1 MSRSRPS
8 APPQLT
14 PAQRIDLV
22 LDPGSVAE
30 PQAAGAMTIARGTV
44 AGRAVLVAATNP
56 SVARGAIGAAE
67 SAGLAAMFQH
77 ARADKIPV
85 VLLLDS
91 SGARVNE
98 GLIALGAFR
107 RLFRE
112 ALLTRLAAVP
122 MIALLGEACFGGASM
137 LACVCT
143 RRVYTTQTRL
153 AASGPGVIEAI
164 SGKPQLDAGDAKSI
178 DALMGGEGRTHTE
191 PTDLLVGPAHA
202 ELRNAVVACIEDKDG
217 RLVSW
222 NADVAHVVLGM
233 RLRQAGMLDDAPAAG
248 ALTAKLNEILPKA
261 YAPVVD
267 ADVFSALPPPGSG
280 KPAFMGTLTGAP
292 VGAAS
297 CWRLADRLLG
307 LRERHAT
314 SPVVLMLDANGHST
328 ALADERVMLSSYLV
342 HLSLVIASLAAAGR
356 RIVLWIPGMAS
367 GASYVAFAAPVEQ
380 VSVLPAARVEILP
393 AAAVRQILGAEP
405 ARPLDIG
412 AMVEAGVADGL
423 LDGLLQKQS
432 GLERQ

>member
-1 MSRSRPS
+1 MSRNRPA
-8 APPQLT
+8 APSQLT

-30 PQAAGAMTIARGTV
+30 PQAAGAMTIARGAV
-44 AGRAVLVAATNP
+44 AGRAVFVAATNP

-91 SGARVNE
+91 SGARVDE

-164 SGKPQLDAGDAKSI
+164 SGKPQLDTGDANSI
-178 DALMGGEGRTHTE
+178 DALMGGECRTRTE
-191 PTDLLVGPAHA
+191 PTDLLVGSAHA

-248 ALTAKLNEILPKA
+248 ALTAKLNEILPKG

-328 ALADERVMLSSYLV
+328 TLADERVMLSSYLV

-412 AMVEAGVADGL
+412 AMVKAGVADGL
-423 LDGLLQKQS
+423 LDSLLQKQS

>member
-1 MSRSRPS
+1 MSRNRPS
-8 APPQLT
+8 PASEPT
-14 PAQRIDLV
+14 PVQCIDLV
-22 LDPGSVAE
+22 LDPGSVVE
-30 PQAAGAMTIARGTV
+30 PQAAGTMAIARGTV
-44 AGRAVLVAATNP
+44 AGRVVFVAATNP
-56 SVARGAIGAAE
+56 SVARGAIGTAE
-67 SAGLAAMFQH
+67 SAGLAAMLRQ

-91 SGARVNE
+91 SGARVDE
-98 GLIALGAFR
+98 GLTALGAFR

-112 ALLTRLAAVP
+112 ALLTRLAGVP
-122 MIALLGEACFGGASM
+122 MIALLGKACFGGASM

-143 RRVYTTQTRL
+143 RRVYTTQTRF

-164 SGKPQLDAGDAKSI
+164 SGKPQFDAADANSI
-178 DALMGGEGRTHTE
+178 DALMGGEGRTRTE
-191 PTDLLVGPAHA
+191 PTDLLIGPTPA
-202 ELRNAVVACIEDKDG
+202 ERHNAVLTCIEDKDG

-233 RLRQAGMLDDAPAAG
+233 RLRQAGMLDDAPRAG
-248 ALTAKLNEILPKA
+248 ALTAKLNEILPKG

-280 KPAFMGTLTGAP
+280 KAAFMGTLTGAP
-292 VGAAS
+292 VGAAT

-328 ALADERVMLSSYLV
+328 ALADERVMLSTYLV
-342 HLSLVIASLAAAGR
+342 HLSLVIAALTAAGR

-405 ARPLDIG
+405 ARSFDIS

>member
-1 MSRSRPS
+1 ML
-8 APPQLT
+8 Q
-14 PAQRIDLV
+14 Q
-22 LDPGSVAE
+22 
-30 PQAAGAMTIARGTV
+30 
-44 AGRAVLVAATNP
+44 
-56 SVARGAIGAAE
+56 
-67 SAGLAAMFQH
+67 
-77 ARADKIPV
+77 ARADKVPV

-91 SGARVNE
+91 SGARVDE

-122 MIALLGEACFGGASM
+122 MIALLGGACFGGASM

-143 RRVYTTQTRL
+143 RRVYTTQTRF

-164 SGKPQLDAGDAKSI
+164 SGKPQFDAGDAKSI
-178 DALMGGEGRTHTE
+178 DALMGGEGRTRTE
-191 PTDLLVGPAHA
+191 PTDLLIGPTHA
-202 ELRNAVVACIEDKDG
+202 ELRSALLVCIEDKDA
-217 RLVSW
+217 RLVGW

-233 RLRQAGMLDDAPAAG
+233 RLRQAGMLDDAPPAG
-248 ALTAKLNEILPKA
+248 ALTAKLNEILPKG

-280 KPAFMGTLTGAP
+280 KAAFMGTLTGAP
-292 VGAAS
+292 VGAAT

-342 HLSLVIASLAAAGR
+342 HLSLVIAALAAAGR
-356 RIVLWIPGMAS
+356 RIVLWIPGKAS
-367 GASYVAFAAPVEQ
+367 GASYVAFAAAVEQ

-405 ARPLDIG
+405 ARALDLS